1 MKYGNE
7 YQVGLSNR
15 PSNPLNPANPHM
27 SDLTPPD
34 STTPVVGRGFRARQ
48 PDPTRVGS
56 QFSISKPVTPD
67 PNRVLYSFTL
77 SGAYLDG
84 SGPFLDEAGQT

>member
-27 SDLTPPD
+27 SDLKPPD

-56 QFSISKPVTPD
+56 QFSISKPVTPEL
-67 PNRVLYSFTL
+67 NQTFIL
-77 SGAYLDG
+77 SAKYYEFPTRFGKISPL
-84 SGPFLDEAGQT
+84 FDEI